1 MSNWVFVSVPPVTSS
16 QVTDKWAPWVTQYVL
31 VGAGRF
37 NETWAPGQSR
47 LILLSGIYEVRAP
60 FGDNSVFVALR
71 SGNITLQTKIM
82 DVAAG
87 SGTVN
92 NTFTDT
98 SAFPMEQKQI
108 LLTQQGDSYI
118 YNAILGADQ
127 KFQTDPWDVEVF
139 IK

>member
-1 MSNWVFVSVPPVTSS
+1 
-16 QVTDKWAPWVTQYVL
+16 
-31 VGAGRF
+31 
-37 NETWAPGQSR
+37 
-47 LILLSGIYEVRAP
+47 
-60 FGDNSVFVALR
+60 
-71 SGNITLQTKIM
+71 M